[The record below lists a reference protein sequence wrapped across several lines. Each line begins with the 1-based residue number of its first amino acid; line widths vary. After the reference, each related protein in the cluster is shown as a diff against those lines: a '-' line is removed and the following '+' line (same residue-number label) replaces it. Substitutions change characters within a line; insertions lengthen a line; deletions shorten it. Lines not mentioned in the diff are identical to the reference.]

1 MEEPI
6 RLIQKMD
13 NKRKKNPKMNTQQN
27 EDIDFPTPTW
37 VQKKLWIRLWLVI
50 VIAVASMCFAIF
62 GEWTCP
68 ACKGMK
74 MVQEVKECSTCRGT
88 GEKTI
93 KCENCKGT
101 GETGRFISSKCEK
114 CKGNKTVK
122 VTCDMC
128 KGKGKQHRPIPCKSC
143 EGTGKMTVR
152 KWIMN

>member
-68 ACKGMK
+68 
-74 MVQEVKECSTCRGT
+74 TCRGT

-101 GETGRFISSKCEK
+101 GETRKTRWCFTFSSKCEK

-122 VTCDMC
+122 VTCDKC
-128 KGKGKQHRPIPCKSC
+128 KGKGELQTWKI
-143 EGTGKMTVR
+143 
-152 KWIMN
+152 IL